1 MELLDHN
8 KSGLRKLWHEPTER
22 QNAKIVILEA
32 MKGTDITVKVA
43 EEVLDEMDRLLED
56 QEEEVIKK
64 QDQALWNT

>member
-8 KSGLRKLWHEPTER
+8 KSGLKKLWHEPTER

-43 EEVLDEMDRLLED
+43 EEVLEEMDRLLED
-56 QEEEVIKK
+56 ETEESINKK
-64 QDQALWNT
+64 DQAL